1 MLPRM
6 RGTEI
11 DLSADGS
18 EKESLRICL
27 NDDLHWS
34 SWLDA
39 IESCMSCWPMLVAS
53 KSVTLRCVGNV
64 IYQASLE
71 DDLSH
76 RRGARDL
83 PN

>member
-39 IESCMSCWPMLVAS
+39 IESCMS
-53 KSVTLRCVGNV
+53 
-64 IYQASLE
+64 
-71 DDLSH
+71 
-76 RRGARDL
+76 
-83 PN
+83 